1 MKFDPKNQ
9 KAEIGIII
17 CKSCRCQG
25 YAKAAVEHLHQYAHD
40 TLHLHQL
47 YAVVAVENEASLHL
61 FQGMGYRQTG
71 SLSDWLFDGKTYH
84 DAIVLQRLL

>member
-1 MKFDPKNQ
+1 
-9 KAEIGIII
+9 
-17 CKSCRCQG
+17 
-25 YAKAAVEHLHQYAHD
+25 
-40 TLHLHQL
+40 L

>member
-1 MKFDPKNQ
+1 MIEGLKFPFVYCFDSK
-9 KAEIGIII
+9 GG
-17 CKSCRCQG
+17 RHM
-25 YAKAAVEHLHQYAHD
+25 Y
-40 TLHLHQL
+40 T
-47 YAVVAVENEASLHL
+47 EASYENSLIEL